1 MGHSCIRLK
10 VRRRKVANLAS
21 QSRAHTVK
29 NCKIPSTNKDFY
41 TVPCNTVINKLTR
54 FNSPFVHAGTVFI
67 VKKRDKNGIIQE
79 LVKPDYSWKEQ
90 KHPQTKNLR
99 KKVVVNKPKFEKVGD
114 KLLFVGYEKKVYKS
128 EYPDYTPKKMTHEEY
143 IEKYIQHKMK
153 KWERKN
159 PRPVLEDESQKDL
172 FEATFMIPWNSEYT
186 AAKERIRDFVVSV
199 YGKANLYSRHAKN
212 GEYTHE
218 EHMTE
223 LKEDSKMVEKAVK
236 LVTEKSKK
244 DKSVTSGRLQYH
256 DKKHGRIVLPNSKK
270 AVTLK
275 DIKKAA

>member
-1 MGHSCIRLK
+1 MGHSSVRLK
-10 VRRRKVANLAS
+10 VRRRKVANLAA
-21 QSRAHTVK
+21 QSRANTVR
-29 NCKIPSTNKDFY
+29 NCTIPKCNKDIY

-54 FNSPFVHAGTVFI
+54 FNSPFVAPGTVFI
-67 VKKRDKNGIIQE
+67 VKKRDKNGVIQE

-99 KKVVVNKPKFEKVGD
+99 KKTVVNKPKFEKIGD

-128 EYPDYTPKKMTHEEY
+128 EYTDYTPAKMSIGAY
-143 IEKYIQHKMK
+143 IYKYVEHKIE

-159 PRPVLEDESQKDL
+159 PRPILKDDSQKDIFESQFL
-172 FEATFMIPWNSEYT
+172 PQWEASKQEAT
-186 AAKERIRDFVVSV
+186 KRIRDFVVSV
-199 YGKANLYSRHAKN
+199 YGKANLYSRHARN

-218 EHMTE
+218 EKMTE
-223 LKEDSKMVEKAVK
+223 LKENSTMEEKAVE
-236 LVTEKSKK
+236 LVTEKAKK
-244 DKSVTSGRLQYH
+244 DKSVTSGRLEYH
-256 DKKHGRIVLPNSKK
+256 DKKHGKIVLPNRKK